1 MSQISKALKKIQDLR
16 QDHQGP
22 KPENIVYL
30 TDAPKVGPRTTWMVI
45 FALSTASSIL
55 ISITAIIITL
65 NNSESKQVQV
75 VNLENTVKSQEKRIN
90 DFITAI
96 NKNQKISDSQIRD
109 LNIRLK
115 NASKDTQ
122 VEINSL
128 ASSESAHYDS
138 TKEAIIDAKQRL
150 DSLDNYIKSL
160 DQKVQTISVANT
172 QVKDTTS
179 PVTGN

>member
-1 MSQISKALKKIQDLR
+1 MPPRLD
-16 QDHQGP
+16 QGQLGWLFLP
-22 KPENIVYL
+22 S
-30 TDAPKVGPRTTWMVI
+30 AQQ
-45 FALSTASSIL
+45 SSIL

-138 TKEAIIDAKQRL
+138 TKEAIIDAKQR
-150 DSLDNYIKSL
+150 DWI
-160 DQKVQTISVANT
+160 IWIII
-172 QVKDTTS
+172 
-179 PVTGN
+179 